1 MAIKLYLEITDAN
14 GVITKKVYL
23 KGGLRKIANEFPDIE
38 YHQLR
43 AIYLKCNNIENR
55 KTHRSTLALYEKIKI
70 YEYDSLSD
78 ELKQE
83 LFLYH

>member
-1 MAIKLYLEITDAN
+1 MAIKLLLEITDSN
-14 GVITKKVYL
+14 GVITKKIYL
-23 KGGLRKIANEFPDIE
+23 KSGLRKIANEFPEYE
-38 YHQLR
+38 YHVLR

-55 KTHRSTLALYEKIKI
+55 KTHRSTLALYDKMKI

>member
-14 GVITKKVYL
+14 GVVIKKVYL

-55 KTHRSTLALYEKIKI
+55 KMHRGTVALMEKIKI
-70 YEYDSLSD
+70 YDLSSEHVD
-78 ELKQE
+78 RNEWNLI
-83 LFLYH
+83 